1 MNKLTRA
8 QKAAITKCA
17 AEILE
22 TQEQDL
28 ARHQRLCEVCKHPAC
43 SLIQEAFL
51 QWTSPEVIMKKYGL
65 KSRATVYN
73 HAHAFRLFA
82 RRDRT
87 LRFALG
93 HIIEQADRVNV
104 TARDVIQAVY
114 TYAHVNDDGM
124 WVQPAS
130 QSEIVVSKH
139 EPAASPPEPYSG
151 SAAPMARSA
160 SKPTSRRRRP
170 KYTPPAQDPAKSP
183 QELDAEAEAAYLQVA
198 APDTFVP
205 SRSVAEAAQRS
216 VVLVHNVPRP
226 NRNPSDPYGPVLIS
240 TNEAHGPNTK

>member
-17 AEILE
+17 TEILE

-28 ARHQRLCEVCKHPAC
+28 ARHQRLCEVCKHPAYF
-43 SLIQEAFL
+43 LIQEAFL

-65 KSRATVYN
+65 KSRATIYN
-73 HAHAFRLFA
+73 HAHAFQLFA
-82 RRDRT
+82 RRDRP

-114 TYAHVNDDGM
+114 TYAHVNDDGL

-130 QSEIVVSKH
+130 QSEIVVSKN
-139 EPAASPPEPYSG
+139 EAAASPLESSQALASPLV
-151 SAAPMARSA
+151 RSA
-160 SKPTSRRRRP
+160 SKPTSHRRSLRYVP
-170 KYTPPAQDPAKSP
+170 SP
-183 QELDAEAEAAYLQVA
+183 QDLGEPRQEPDADMVAAYVQAA
-198 APDTFVP
+198 APDAPVP
-205 SRSVAEAAQRS
+205 ARGLPNHTDST

-240 TNEAHGPNTK
+240 TNEASGTNTK

>member
-1 MNKLTRA
+1 MDRLTRA

-17 AEILE
+17 TEILAA
-22 TQEQDL
+22 QEQDL

-43 SLIQEAFL
+43 FLIQEAFL

-73 HAHAFRLFA
+73 HAHAFQLFA

-114 TYAHVNDDGM
+114 TYSHVNDEGL

-130 QSEIVVSKH
+130 KSEIVVSKH
-139 EPAASPPEPYSG
+139 EPAASPLESYSG
-151 SAAPMARSA
+151 SAAPIARSA
-160 SKPTSRRRRP
+160 SKPTSHRRRP
-170 KYTPPAQDPAKSP
+170 KYTPPSQDLAKSP
-183 QELDAEAEAAYLQVA
+183 QELDADMVAAYVQVA
-198 APDTFVP
+198 APDTFAP
-205 SRSVAEAAQRS
+205 SRVGTEAARPP

-226 NRNPSDPYGPVLIS
+226 NRNPTPPETPVLIS
-240 TNEAHGPNTK
+240 TNDACGINTK

>member
-1 MNKLTRA
+1 MNKPTRA

-17 AEILE
+17 AEIIE
-22 TQEQDL
+22 NQEQDL

-43 SLIQEAFL
+43 FLIQEAFL
-51 QWTSPEVIMKKYGL
+51 QWTRPEVIMKKYGL
-65 KSRATVYN
+65 KSRATIYH
-73 HAHAFRLFA
+73 HAHALKLFA

-130 QSEIVVSKH
+130 KSEIVVSKS
-139 EPAASPPEPYSG
+139 EAAASPLESSPAWPS
-151 SAAPMARSA
+151 PLARSA
-160 SKPTSRRRRP
+160 SKPAPRRRAASR
-170 KYTPPAQDPAKSP
+170 TPPPQALAKSP
-183 QELDAEAEAAYLQVA
+183 QELDAEAHPAYLQAA
-198 APDTFVP
+198 APDTAVL
-205 SRSVAEAAQRS
+205 SRSVMEAAELPP
-216 VVLVHNVPRP
+216 VLLHNVPRP
-226 NRNPSDPYGPVLIS
+226 NRNPTPLETPVLIN
-240 TNEAHGPNTK
+240 TNEAHGINTK

>member
-8 QKAAITKCA
+8 QKAAITQCA
-17 AEILE
+17 TEILE
-22 TQEQDL
+22 AQQQDL

-43 SLIQEAFL
+43 FLIQEAFL

-65 KSRATVYN
+65 KSRATIYH
-73 HAHAFRLFA
+73 HAHAFQLFA

-114 TYAHVNDDGM
+114 TYAHVNDGGL

-130 QSEIVVSKH
+130 QSEIVVSKND
-139 EPAASPPEPYSG
+139 AASSTLESSRALASPIV
-151 SAAPMARSA
+151 RSA
-160 SKPTSRRRRP
+160 SEPTARRRRP
-170 KYTPPAQDPAKSP
+170 KYTPPAQGLAKSP
-183 QELDAEAEAAYLQVA
+183 QELDAEAQVAYLQAA
-198 APDTFVP
+198 APDTVVP
-205 SRSVAEAAQRS
+205 SRSLAEAAQRPI
-216 VVLVHNVPRP
+216 VLVHNVPRP
-226 NRNPSDPYGPVLIS
+226 NRNPSDPYGQVLIS
-240 TNEAHGPNTK
+240 TNEASGTNTK

>member
-8 QKAAITKCA
+8 QKTAITKCA
-17 AEILE
+17 AEIIE
-22 TQEQDL
+22 NQEQDL

-43 SLIQEAFL
+43 FLIQEAFL

-65 KSRATVYN
+65 KSRATIYN

-93 HIIEQADRVNV
+93 HIIEQAARVNV

-114 TYAHVNDDGM
+114 TYAHVNDDGL

-130 QSEIVVSKH
+130 KSEIVVSKN
-139 EPAASPPEPYSG
+139 EAAASRLESPQALASPLV
-151 SAAPMARSA
+151 RSA
-160 SKPTSRRRRP
+160 SKPNSRRRALRHL
-170 KYTPPAQDPAKSP
+170 PAPADPGKLRQAP
-183 QELDAEAEAAYLQVA
+183 DADMVAAYGQAA
-198 APDTFVP
+198 APDAVAI
-205 SRSVAEAAQRS
+205 SRAVAEAVELAADF
-216 VVLVHNVPRP
+216 LGYIPRP
-226 NRNPSDPYGPVLIS
+226 NRNPTLRKH
-240 TNEAHGPNTK
+240 EF

>member
-8 QKAAITKCA
+8 QKAAITQCA
-17 AEILE
+17 TEILE
-22 TQEQDL
+22 AQQQDL

-43 SLIQEAFL
+43 FLIQEAFL

-65 KSRATVYN
+65 KSRATIYN
-73 HAHAFRLFA
+73 HAHAFQLFA

-114 TYAHVNDDGM
+114 TYAHVNDDGL

-130 QSEIVVSKH
+130 QSEVVVSKND
-139 EPAASPPEPYSG
+139 AASSTLESSHALASPIV
-151 SAAPMARSA
+151 RSA
-160 SKPTSRRRRP
+160 SKPTTRRRRP
-170 KYTPPAQDPAKSP
+170 KFTPPAQGLAKSP
-183 QELDAEAEAAYLQVA
+183 QELDAEAQVAYLQVA
-198 APDTFVP
+198 APDTVVP
-205 SRSVAEAAQRS
+205 SRSVAEAVPRS

-240 TNEAHGPNTK
+240 TNEAHGPDTK

>member
-17 AEILE
+17 TEILE
-22 TQEQDL
+22 AQEQDL
-28 ARHQRLCEVCKHPAC
+28 AHHRRLCEVCKHPAC
-43 SLIQEAFL
+43 FLIQEAFL

-65 KSRATVYN
+65 KSRATIYN
-73 HAHAFRLFA
+73 HAHAFQLFA

-114 TYAHVNDDGM
+114 TYAHVNDDGL

-130 QSEIVVSKH
+130 QSEIVVSKN
-139 EPAASPPEPYSG
+139 EAAASPLESSPALPS
-151 SAAPMARSA
+151 PVARSA
-160 SKPTSRRRRP
+160 SKPTSRRRSLRYVP
-170 KYTPPAQDPAKSP
+170 SP
-183 QELDAEAEAAYLQVA
+183 QDLGELRQEPDADMVAAYVQAA
-198 APDTFVP
+198 APDAPLP
-205 SRSVAEAAQRS
+205 SRGLPKHTDPT

-240 TNEAHGPNTK
+240 TNEANGINTK